1 MNKNIDNLMRNAG
14 YAEPKM
20 AKRAIELSRQLIN
33 EIKLIVIN
41 QENLTNVDRLQI
53 IKAIDGV
60 FKENE

>member
-1 MNKNIDNLMRNAG
+1 MNKILEKLMRNAG
-14 YAEPKM
+14 FAEPKM
-20 AKRAIELSRQLIN
+20 AGRAKELSRQLIN

-41 QENLTNVDRLQI
+41 QENLSNVDRLQI